1 LTPERDL
8 VLDRLP
14 DAPGVVVG
22 LGAAHGFKF
31 ASVVGRIL
39 VELALEGAT
48 PSSGEIGAFRV
59 DRPAL
64 LAADP
69 PIVRLV

>member
-1 LTPERDL
+1 MTPERDF

-31 ASVVGRIL
+31 ASVIGRIL
-39 VELALEGAT
+39 AELALDAET
-48 PSSGEIGAFRV
+48 PSARELEAFRI

-64 LAADP
+64 RAADP
-69 PIVRLV
+69 PLRPLV